1 MIFILVPVEKW
12 TLHLSLVRQPLQGWL
27 LFCTVQEWLP
37 SLCCASSWLQRML
50 QFITGTGERI
60 SPCWETSWLC
70 RGNTACRGQNS
81 EVLFLLTFFCGLWW
95 PLCLVFF
102 LDWVFCLF
110 GSCKFSLKQECYF
123 AVCSAQRP
131 PLPVGLSRGFVS
143 HVAMLCIV
151 RKAKQTNPERRT
163 CFWFEGSFAH
173 KYLFDFRKLQFV
185 TKEVFGCRF
194 PHTSR
199 FSVFLFFF
207 PASKWFRKRP
217 FPNEYFAM
225 LTKVVGPRTFVEL
238 TLEAGCLL
246 SIETSWIW
254 WQDS

>member
-1 MIFILVPVEKW
+1 MTFV
-12 TLHLSLVRQPLQGWL
+12 LHSARVASLIVLCL
-27 LFCTVQEWLP
+27 LLP
-37 SLCCASSWLQRML
+37 SEDVTVYYWD
-50 QFITGTGERI
+50 
-60 SPCWETSWLC
+60 WEKGSVHAGRPLDSAGVILHT
-70 RGNTACRGQNS
+70 RGQNS

-95 PLCLVFF
+95 PLCLIFF

-123 AVCSAQRP
+123 AVCSAQRGP
-131 PLPVGLSRGFVS
+131 HSQWGYSGAFVS
-143 HVAMLCIV
+143 HVRMLCIV
-151 RKAKQTNPERRT
+151 KKAKQTNPERRM

-173 KYLFDFRKLQFV
+173 KYLFDFRKLQFI
-185 TKEVFGCRF
+185 TKEMFGCRF

-199 FSVFLFFF
+199 LWVFLFFF
-207 PASKWFRKRP
+207 SASKWFRKMP
-217 FPNEYFAM
+217 FPNDYFAI
-225 LTKVVGPRTFVEL
+225 LTKVVGRRTFVEL